1 MTFSV
6 KLDTV
11 HENSFSTKAVIF
23 FQFDFIRAEFLTSS
37 SWKQYRL
44 LTS

>member
-11 HENSFSTKAVIF
+11 HENSLSTKAVIF
-23 FQFDFIRAEFLTSS
+23 FQFDFIHAEFLTSS
-37 SWKQYRL
+37 SGKQHYL